1 MHPKTFRFWETVAT
15 CATGAL
21 GRPPMSL
28 PLAWSLL
35 CIGRVVLNFDSPG
48 YEAKPRNDGR
58 VAGPTPKDD
67 EEEVEEEYALDHA
80 APPKYEEED
89 EDEEAAPSKGNV
101 KAKSRKK

>member
-1 MHPKTFRFWETVAT
+1 MHPKTFRVWETVAT

-48 YEAKPRNDGR
+48 YEAKPRNDG
-58 VAGPTPKDD
+58 
-67 EEEVEEEYALDHA
+67 
-80 APPKYEEED
+80 PPKYEEED

>member
-1 MHPKTFRFWETVAT
+1 MHPKTFHVWETVAT

-21 GRPPMSL
+21 GLPPMSL

-58 VAGPTPKDD
+58 VAGPTPKA
-67 EEEVEEEYALDHA
+67 EG
-80 APPKYEEED
+80 PPLRFEGRGGHLRGGGG
-89 EDEEAAPSKGNV
+89 SCRR
-101 KAKSRKK
+101 SRHTTRYPVT